1 MGSIFGALSGFALL
15 FIIPGIIY
23 VAIGCLFR
31 KFRPARQGSLFVG
44 IFSIRMREW
53 QSWIAIGVLCVATG
67 VIFYLF

>member
-15 FIIPGIIY
+15 FIIPGIIC

-31 KFRPARQGSLFVG
+31 KFRPSQQGSLFVG
-44 IFSIRMREW
+44 ILSIRMREW
-53 QSWIAIGVLCVATG
+53 KSWMTMGVFCVATG